1 MKCSWA
7 RAMAFALFLSLT
19 TGGMVAA
26 QSSAPSEASGP
37 GEPAENLIT
46 MNFQDVDLAVLAK
59 FISEITGKNFVLD
72 ESVRGKVTI
81 IKPGKVTPEQAY
93 SIFMSALQLEGFTTV
108 DAEPVI
114 KIIPSRDL
122 RRAAGQTGQNLAQVR
137 DLQNQIDTLR
147 TSSTNQ
153 VHDLQSQINALRAHN
168 PDWGRYLSD
177 YSSMAHFFEA
187 RNKELTG
194 INGVLEHEV
203 ATLQWWRRAAIVAIT
218 LAVLMFAITLAVLV
232 VRVPKARNP

>member
-1 MKCSWA
+1 MRHSF
-7 RAMAFALFLSLT
+7 RIVLIVALVVWF
-19 TGGMVAA
+19 GPAV
-26 QSSAPSEASGP
+26 SAEPPPPPASEHP
-37 GEPAENLIT
+37 VT
-46 MNFQDVDLAVLAK
+46 MNFQNVDISVLAK
-59 FISEITGKNFVLD
+59 FISQITGKSFVLD
-72 ESVRGKVTI
+72 EGVRGKVSI

-93 SIFMSALQLEGFTTV
+93 LIFKSALQLEGFTTV

-122 RRAAGQTGQNLAQVR
+122 RRAAGQTGQDLAQVR

-153 VHDLQSQINALRAHN
+153 VHDLQSQINTLRAHN

-187 RNKELTG
+187 RNKELSD